1 MIHGICQVVVW
12 GLLLLGICIVSSLL
26 HQWWWLIFPSPV
38 MVDKCWQAWRFA
50 FGFLGPILFMWT
62 VSVAF
67 LCQTCLDVL
76 VKTCDSEKKNI
87 VILIWKSNQGDPFA
101 SGWKHPLGI
110 HSRGICQCVPKQKL
124 GFSFWSVDSRG
135 HCMPGV
141 SPDSPPSPAA
151 GDAETQAYFERRLS
165 WLGPWGYE
173 WTMKF
178 KQGDVQLKSDQT
190 KGTSIVL
197 HHILFLNREQCVF
210 VFLSGWCLS
219 LQVKAET
226 SFGQPCQVESWSHW
240 LNGSFT
246 GLELLS
252 ISYCFIFHNHA
263 TCPGER
269 VIQMDSVDWI
279 HMSTV
284 SSRPAYASL
293 L

>member
-1 MIHGICQVVVW
+1 MFW
-12 GLLLLGICIVSSLL
+12 SR
-26 HQWWWLIFPSPV
+26 P
-38 MVDKCWQAWRFA
+38 A
-50 FGFLGPILFMWT
+50 IL
-62 VSVAF
+62 
-67 LCQTCLDVL
+67 
-76 VKTCDSEKKNI
+76 KKKNI

-252 ISYCFIFHNHA
+252 ISYCFIFHDHA